1 MIKGTAIPATSGE
14 GYHFSAPSD
23 ALDRP
28 DVEELEP
35 MGARVERTWSEIVL
49 RM

>member
-1 MIKGTAIPATSGE
+1 MIKGTAIPATSGG

-23 ALDRP
+23 ALDFP
-28 DVEELEP
+28 DVEEFEP
-35 MGARVERTWSEIVL
+35 MGARVVRTCSEIVL